1 VVVPSIFKLVES
13 SALTPNHEVASY
25 EWASLG
31 ELVGEEARSSHLI
44 PKGGV
49 QVPFPCIVHR
59 GLVIWGMT
67 ERILSEIIGGGR
79 DAATTGL
86 QGKSGWRYRLDSER

>member
-1 VVVPSIFKLVES
+1 
-13 SALTPNHEVASY
+13 VASY

-31 ELVGEEARSSHLI
+31 ELGGEEARSSHLI
-44 PKGGV
+44 PKGGG
-49 QVPFPCIVHR
+49 QISLPCIVHR

-67 ERILSEIIGGGR
+67 ERILSAIIGGGR

-86 QGKSGWRYRLDSER
+86 